1 MSVNFHCKF
10 LARNL
15 FLLQE
20 RKMHLRERRKRKVYL
35 KEYTNLQRKNKAT
48 ATTTTKIHRVF
59 LKTQHPSQAPGGSKP
74 LNMQLH
80 SFSHHSLSLLFF
92 RSSLPEYCP
101 STYFSFVIGLRSPLI
116 NHPGSS

>member
-48 ATTTTKIHRVF
+48 ATTTK
-59 LKTQHPSQAPGGSKP
+59 KNP
-74 LNMQLH
+74 
-80 SFSHHSLSLLFF
+80 
-92 RSSLPEYCP
+92 
-101 STYFSFVIGLRSPLI
+101 
-116 NHPGSS
+116 